1 MGTARRQNVRV
12 ALDTNVL
19 VYGVT
24 RQNAAKRLRARDVMR
39 MAAAADAILP
49 LQALAECYH
58 VIRVKQ
64 LLSHGRA
71 VRVLHLLRSLLP
83 TAAADP
89 TDLDVAF
96 TLVERY
102 GLQFWD
108 SMLIATA
115 GRSGCDLLISED
127 MQDGV
132 VYAGVEIANPFP
144 GRALPKRI
152 RDALDV

>member
-1 MGTARRQNVRV
+1 VRV
-12 ALDTNVL
+12 ALDANIL

-24 RQNAAKRLRARDVMR
+24 RQNAAKRLRARDVIR
-39 MAAAADAILP
+39 KAAAVDSVLP
-49 LQALAECYH
+49 LQTLAACYH

-71 VRVLHLLRSLLP
+71 VRVLRLLRSLLP
-83 TAAADP
+83 TTA
-89 TDLDVAF
+89 VAF

-108 SMLIATA
+108 AMVIATA

-127 MQDGV
+127 MQDGA

-144 GRALPKRI
+144 GRVLPRRI
-152 RDALDV
+152 RDARNV